1 MQGSDIMNKNVG
13 SSKSLFVI
21 FAVILVFAMVV
32 SACTAKSTWTPP
44 PTTPPLPVP
53 LADTPVPPSIP
64 VTGPQNSV
72 FTLSDG
78 SKIILKPDADVKV
91 MTLPGIPAASTEV
104 MLQIN
109 HGEIMVI
116 PNPDS
121 KNWFTVLSSKLNV
134 ARIQGCAMVVNFDE
148 MSGDYGMKCIGGK
161 CEAGVKMDTVFQVPT
176 NMELLFQGGIYQ
188 DPTDVDFAKLTEEYG
203 DVIPACVAEAEIQ
216 PIPVTGG
223 ETPTVAPDFGA
234 TATSVCSDFHKKFP
248 ATPCP

>member
-1 MQGSDIMNKNVG
+1 MNKNIHPFR
-13 SSKSLFVI
+13 SAMIIL
-21 FAVILVFAMVV
+21 AMILVFVLMV
-32 SACTAKSTWTPP
+32 SACKPAPAWTPP
-44 PTTPPLPVP
+44 PTVPPLPVP

-72 FTLSDG
+72 MTLSDG
-78 SKIILKPDADVKV
+78 SKIILKPDTDVKI
-91 MTLPGIPAASTEV
+91 MTLPGIPAGSTEV

-109 HGEIMVI
+109 HGEIMVV
-116 PNPDS
+116 PNPDN

-148 MSGDYGMKCIGGK
+148 MSGDYGMKCIGGN
-161 CEAGVKMDTVFQVPT
+161 CEAGVKIDNVFQVPA

-188 DPTDVDFAKLTEEYG
+188 DPASLDFAKLTEEYG
-203 DVIPACVAEAEIQ
+203 DALPVCAADAQIQ
-216 PIPVTGG
+216 SIPVTGG

-234 TATSVCSDFHKKFP
+234 TATSACSDFHRKFP